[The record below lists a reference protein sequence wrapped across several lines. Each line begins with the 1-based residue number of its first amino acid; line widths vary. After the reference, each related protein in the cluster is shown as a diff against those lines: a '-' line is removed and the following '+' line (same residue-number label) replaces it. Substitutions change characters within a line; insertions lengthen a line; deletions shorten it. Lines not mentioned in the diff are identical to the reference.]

1 MLKTN
6 LPLSFQDDYTKNPY
20 LFDMLLAYVCY
31 LTKTIYQVVFVIN
44 FIRKSFIKNDKIK
57 LINIL

>member
-1 MLKTN
+1 MMTPKILN
-6 LPLSFQDDYTKNPY
+6 IN

-31 LTKTIYQVVFVIN
+31 LTKAIYQVVFVIN